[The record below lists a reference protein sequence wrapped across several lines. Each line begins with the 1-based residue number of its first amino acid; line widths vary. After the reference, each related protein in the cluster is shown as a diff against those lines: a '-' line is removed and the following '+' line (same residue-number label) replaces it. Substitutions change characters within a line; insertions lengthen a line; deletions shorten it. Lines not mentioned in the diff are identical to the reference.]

1 MVVRLTGS
9 ALGLFAFAVTMVAG
23 LWVGNPV
30 PVTLSRSIFALFL
43 FFIIG
48 IALGGAAQAVLNEHQ
63 AQRERALR
71 ERIEETAKEADEDA
85 AKSEDEIPVLEV
97 AGGKD
102 VA

>member
-9 ALGLFAFAVTMVAG
+9 ALGLFAFSVTMIAG

-30 PVTLSRSIFALFL
+30 AVTLSRSILALFV
-43 FFIIG
+43 FFLLG
-48 IALGGAAQAVLNEHQ
+48 IALGGAAQTVLNEHQ
-63 AQRERALR
+63 ARREEELR
-71 ERIEETAKEADEDA
+71 QQIAKDAKEADTEA
-85 AKSEDEIPVLEV
+85 AAASDDIPVLEV